1 MGRSTLRVTQDPKNR
16 IPKRTQ
22 FIAGDFTEK
31 LTSGSDWTSTLQN
44 KVEQIFRSDAMKKNL
59 VPGVKVKDLVAC
71 CGLSE
76 EEALQVTKFMAQK
89 TEEEEKSFFTP
100 NLLQEKRLG
109 TMKGNNRDSATNTQT
124 TNTHTT
130 TTEKSSNNESSG
142 ALMVV
147 VAVAGILVLIA
158 VVALIVVTN
167 RSKAGAERVVNLR
180 QHTTRQASWQKGGAV
195 DMDF

>member
-1 MGRSTLRVTQDPKNR
+1 M
-16 IPKRTQ
+16 
-22 FIAGDFTEK
+22 GDFTEK
-31 LTSGSDWTSTLQN
+31 LISGSDWTSTLQN
-44 KVEQIFRSDAMKKNL
+44 KVEQIFRSDAMKKNF
-59 VPGVKVKDLVAC
+59 VPGVKIQDLVAC

-100 NLLQEKRLG
+100 NLLKETQKLG
-109 TMKGNNRDSATNTQT
+109 TMKGKNGDSATNTQT

-130 TTEKSSNNESSG
+130 TTEKSSG

-158 VVALIVVTN
+158 V
-167 RSKAGAERVVNLR
+167 
-180 QHTTRQASWQKGGAV
+180 
-195 DMDF
+195 